1 MTKING
7 LISIARKAGFCVIG
21 LDKLKNHDQK
31 LYSLIVD
38 NKAGNS
44 LMREVKHISEKRGIP
59 LVEIEN
65 LQEYVSIENCKVI
78 GIKNKA
84 LSDNILRCIKGDD

>member
-1 MTKING
+1 
-7 LISIARKAGFCVIG
+7 
-21 LDKLKNHDQK
+21 
-31 LYSLIVD
+31 
-38 NKAGNS
+38 
-44 LMREVKHISEKRGIP
+44 MREVKHISEKRGIP